1 MTNGGDNVFLLCA
14 LASAN
19 SMALGA
25 SALWGVRCTFP
36 YQQPVLLCLCLACVY
51 NMLYECMSSIEL
63 YYVVSWSVGIE
74 TRRYTGSRE
83 SEKMEN
89 RHVSLPGRYSDGD
102 FTDWLERFEIC
113 AAANEWDKKTRAL
126 KLPTLLEKEALVAWL
141 SIPEETR
148 KDYDEVKRS
157 LCSALKPNQFS
168 SFAEFQA
175 RKLRPGETVQMYLH
189 HLQRLLESALPDL
202 DGESKD
208 KLLFQQF
215 LAGVPDECSRALRS
229 NPDITTTTQVVARA
243 RLLMSV
249 SVEKPSSSATMAV
262 GSQCSEIADL
272 KEDVKRL
279 SEQMAALVNKF
290 TPAEQTAAAVASPS
304 VSVRCYNCNGMGH
317 LSRNC
322 RQRRQQAVCY
332 KCNRPGHVAR
342 YCETYQG
349 NGLGTT
355 PRATSRSGRC

>member
-1 MTNGGDNVFLLCA
+1 MYEFSSV
-14 LASAN
+14 
-19 SMALGA
+19 
-25 SALWGVRCTFP
+25 
-36 YQQPVLLCLCLACVY
+36 VLR
-51 NMLYECMSSIEL
+51 
-63 YYVVSWSVGIE
+63 VSWSVGIG

-89 RHVSLPGRYSDGD
+89 RHVSLPGRCTDGD

-113 AAANEWDKKTRAL
+113 ASANEWDKKTRAL

-148 KDYDEVKRS
+148 KNYDEVKQS
-157 LCSALKPNQFS
+157 LCSALKPKQFS

-202 DGESKD
+202 DAESKD

-215 LAGVPDECSRALRS
+215 IAGVPDECSRALRS
-229 NPDITTTTQVVARA
+229 NPDITTTTQAVARA

-249 SVEKPSSSATMAV
+249 SVEKQPSSAMTAV
-262 GSQCSEIADL
+262 GAQCSEIADL

-322 RQRRQQAVCY
+322 RQRRHQPVCY
-332 KCNRPGHVAR
+332 TCNRPGHVAR

-349 NGLGTT
+349 ND
-355 PRATSRSGRC
+355 